1 VHVGLHCTHPNGGAS
16 FSSFKDTTA
25 HQAMGCWLREH
36 PETPFRVFQSSP
48 FTAMLSRRASGL
60 KVFDVLWLHGGIVA
74 CVEGGQEA
82 QLSMA
87 VKGDD

>member
-1 VHVGLHCTHPNGGAS
+1 MVKPSPLWAGWLEARELAYSPAQGLRVIPAGAYLRGGLGGGLPRA
-16 FSSFKDTTA
+16 
-25 HQAMGCWLREH
+25 
-36 PETPFRVFQSSP
+36 PV
-48 FTAMLSRRASGL
+48 MLSRRASGL